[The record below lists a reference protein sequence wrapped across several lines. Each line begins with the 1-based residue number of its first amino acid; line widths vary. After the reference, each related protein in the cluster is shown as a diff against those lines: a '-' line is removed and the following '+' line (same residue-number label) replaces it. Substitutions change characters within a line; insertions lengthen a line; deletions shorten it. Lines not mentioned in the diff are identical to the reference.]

1 VTVRSKLA
9 LGLLANLLM
18 LVAPLVFALYS
29 LAQLHTTTRQLR
41 DHAFSASLLVGRMRA
56 TADELR
62 QSEERLLF
70 VHDTAAL
77 THVNGLLDQLHATND
92 SLQGYD
98 LEEARARIDMQIGKL
113 RRIAPVEMSH
123 AVKSPAIADTI
134 STRQYLPAERAIEL
148 ALIAIDLGAD
158 GALTITP
165 YYNKPTPDGLRR
177 HFGLQAEAIEKRSS
191 GFPMV
196 MYNVP
201 GRTGVNMTA
210 ATTLQIAR
218 EVPNVVAVKEASA
231 NLEQILT
238 ILRERPEGFAVLSGD
253 DAWTLPLI
261 ACGAEGLVS
270 VASNEVPRLMKEM
283 VSAALRGDF
292 AGARTVNNRL
302 LPLLTGNFIESN
314 PIPVKAALKMMGVL
328 ENDTV
333 RSPVAPITEA
343 NRKRLEAI
351 LDEVHAGR
359 AAP

>member
-1 VTVRSKLA
+1 MKFRGLGTALVTPFKTDGALDENALA
-9 LGLLANLLM
+9 RFVDRQIEEGVDF
-18 LVAPLVFALYS
+18 LVPCG
-29 LAQLHTTTRQLR
+29 TT
-41 DHAFSASLLVGRMRA
+41 G
-56 TADELR
+56 ENP
-62 QSEERLLF
+62 
-70 VHDTAAL
+70 AL
-77 THVNGLLDQLHATND
+77 TLDEHRRVVEICVKRANGRL
-92 SLQGYD
+92 
-98 LEEARARIDMQIGKL
+98 
-113 RRIAPVEMSH
+113 PVL
-123 AVKSPAIADTI
+123 AGAGNN
-134 STRQYLPAERAIEL
+134 STERAIEL

-177 HFGLQAEAIEKRSS
+177 HFGLQAEAIEKRAK

-231 NLEQILT
+231 NMEQILT

-253 DAWTLPLI
+253 DAWTIALI
-261 ACGAEGLVS
+261 ACGGDGLIS

-292 AGARTVNNRL
+292 AGARTINNRL
-302 LPLLTGNFIESN
+302 LPLLIGNFIESN

-333 RSPVAPITEA
+333 RSPLAPITEV
-343 NRKRLEAI
+343 NRKRLREI
-351 LDEVHAGR
+351 LDEVHAEASTALR
-359 AAP
+359 S